1 MAWRIRHPDHPVHTG
16 FMRLY
21 AFGINHKTAPVAI
34 REQAAFAPEKL
45 PEALHDITAQ
55 AGVEEATILST
66 CNRTEVY
73 CRLDHGDSRKAVKW
87 FCEFHRL
94 PAEEIQPHLYL
105 LPDQEAVKHAFRV
118 AAGLDSLVLGEPQIL
133 GQMKSAFTTAHKVG
147 VTGKILNRL
156 FQQTF
161 SVAKQVR
168 TDTAIGASAVSV
180 AYAAVSLARKIF
192 RNLSEKNVLLIGAGE
207 TIELVARHLREQG
220 VTRIVVANRTVE
232 RAELLAREIQ
242 GEAISLAEM
251 PERLSEADIVISST
265 ASQLP
270 ILGKGAVESAL
281 KQRRHRPMFMVDLA
295 VPRDIEPEAGGLADI
310 YLYTVDD
317 LQEVIQENLQSR
329 LEAVHEAEKII
340 DIQVVDFMHWVRSLD
355 SVPAIRALRDSTTAM
370 CEAELRR
377 AQRRLGRGEDPQKV
391 MALLA
396 RAIANKLTHAPSDAL
411 KKASHDGDAQLL
423 EAARRLFDL
432 GDDV

>member
-1 MAWRIRHPDHPVHTG
+1 
-16 FMRLY
+16 MRLF

-34 REQAAFAPEKL
+34 RERAAFAPDQL
-45 PEALHDITAQ
+45 AQALHDITAH
-55 AGVEEATILST
+55 AGVDEATILST

-73 CRLDHGDSRKAVKW
+73 CRLDQDDGHKAVKW
-87 FCEFHRL
+87 FCDFHRL
-94 PAEEIQPHLYL
+94 PTHDIQPHLYL
-105 LPDQEAVKHAFRV
+105 HPDQEAVKHAFRV

-133 GQMKSAFTTAHKVG
+133 GQMKTAFTTAHKAG

-192 RNLSEKNVLLIGAGE
+192 QNLAEKKVLLIGAGE
-207 TIELVARHLREQG
+207 TIELVARHVREQG
-220 VTRIVVANRTVE
+220 VTHIVVANRTVE
-232 RAELLAREIQ
+232 RAQLLADACG
-242 GEAISLAEM
+242 GEAISLAEL

-281 KQRRHRPMFMVDLA
+281 KARKHRPMFMVDLA
-295 VPRDIEPEAGGLADI
+295 VPRDIEPEVAKLADI

-317 LQEVIQENLQSR
+317 LHEVIQENMESR
-329 LEAVHEAEKII
+329 LEAAREAEKII
-340 DIQVVDFMHWVRSLD
+340 DIQVLDFMHWVRSLD
-355 SVPAIRALRDSTTAM
+355 AVPAIRALRESASAV
-370 CEAELRR
+370 CEAELKR
-377 AQRRLGRGEDPQKV
+377 AQRRLERGEDPQQV

-396 RAIANKLTHAPSDAL
+396 RAIANKFTHAPSDAL
-411 KKASHDGDAQLL
+411 KKAGHDGDAALL
-423 EAARRLFDL
+423 DAARKLFDL
-432 GDDV
+432 NDDL